1 MCVLR
6 FQLCFRFNDYELS
19 IPSLEV
25 IFNTVVVVCLVSLRL
40 KPGLDVD
47 ANKYLADNLVK
58 LKDEHAK
65 LTKLYEQNKSELTAK
80 LENAGKV

>member
-1 MCVLR
+1 MC
-6 FQLCFRFNDYELS
+6 FKYNDNELS
-19 IPSLEV
+19 MPSLEV

-40 KPGLDVD
+40 NPGVDVD

-58 LKDEHAK
+58 LREEHAK